1 MTRPTISEADLLEK
15 LTTLFRQYGY
25 EGVSVSRLAQAT
37 GLEKASLYYRF
48 PGGKEE
54 MAQAVL
60 TGVVQWFTERIFAT
74 LKGQGN
80 PRKRVQLV
88 AEEFREF
95 YLGGTMPCVN
105 DVLSIEGAGPA
116 VMATLKGAMQAW
128 IKAFTEIAKESGLP
142 PALARRRAE
151 EAIVGIEGSLI
162 LSRVLGDTAAFD
174 RIIKQLPD
182 LLTAE

>member
-1 MTRPTISEADLLEK
+1 LTRPTIREADLLDK

-25 EGVSVSRLAQAT
+25 EGVSVSRLAQST

-60 TGVVQWFTERIFAT
+60 NGVVQWFTEHIFAT
-74 LKGQGN
+74 LKGPGT

-88 AEEFREF
+88 AEQFREF
-95 YLGGTMPCVN
+95 YTGGTMPCVN

-128 IKAFTEIAKESGLP
+128 IKAFADIGKESGMPL
-142 PALARRRAE
+142 ALARRRAE
-151 EAIVGIEGSLI
+151 EAIVSIEGSLI
-162 LSRVLGDTAAFD
+162 VSRVLGETAAFD
-174 RIIKQLPD
+174 RILKQLPD
-182 LLTAE
+182 VLTAE